1 MGDSIKFTIG
11 GQLGTSYRRAL
22 GQAETEA
29 LASNQR
35 LLTNLARQKASVNAQ
50 LGRMEAQGTPG
61 YQMTDLMLKRQSL
74 LRQENILYAAA
85 AKNRTTELQVLE
97 KQNAYLLKK
106 AQIMG
111 TMGSGMAPGFSNLLA
126 TEAGTSTSSAQALLD
141 KRNAYL
147 ARKSS
152 IMGTTGS
159 GMAPGFAK
167 LLETE
172 AKLATPAVN
181 GLDGALNKVGGH
193 IPGLNLVLR
202 ETLVIFREIGR
213 GNWARVPGSFSLVLQ
228 GLRQMRGELG
238 IFGAIF
244 TLTGAVV
251 VGSVAAIVASF
262 FIWEHR
268 VNSLAKALESLKVP
282 DIAPPD
288 ISRLTAF
295 EKGWNRIRDA
305 IAEAAAEINNA
316 NANFERT
323 KGLLDQAQSTE
334 KRLLEIEKQKAL
346 EAATD
351 PVAKAR
357 VRAEYAKKEH
367 DLQKKQQDEQMAAD
381 AKHIQDL
388 QVEQDAK
395 TEAARA
401 MKVETE
407 ADEKVHQE
415 ILDKAAK
422 EGTEKRKDKKGN
434 EIDSQLEE
442 DQKTVEKYQG
452 NRLFQE
458 QGLESFL
465 PKGSTDRAIYDAAQG
480 RLDAHKTAVEKK
492 TAYDLAKKDREEARK
507 EQTRLFDE
515 AAKAGADKIK
525 AAKAYNQAMALNA
538 RILSDD
544 DKIRAAE
551 NSKDDTKDSEHG
563 RALKINATD
572 WEKAGGAFG
581 GRGMSM
587 LDIGKQQLSELKG
600 IHHEVKN
607 NKKKSRG
614 VNFGH

>member
-1 MGDSIKFTIG
+1 MADSIKFTIG

-50 LGRMEAQGTPG
+50 LGRMEAQGAPG

-74 LRQENILYAAA
+74 IRQENILYAAA
-85 AKNRTTELQVLE
+85 ARSRSTETQILA

-111 TMGSGMAPGFSNLLA
+111 TMGSGMAPGF
-126 TEAGTSTSSAQALLD
+126 
-141 KRNAYL
+141 
-147 ARKSS
+147 
-152 IMGTTGS
+152 
-159 GMAPGFAK
+159 AK

-172 AKLATPAVN
+172 AAMATGANGIGGLAKA
-181 GLDGALNKVGGH
+181 GAH

-213 GNWARVPGSFSLVLQ
+213 GNWARVPGSISLVIQ
-228 GLRQMRGELG
+228 GLRQMRAELG
-238 IFGAIF
+238 IFGALF
-244 TLTGAVV
+244 TVTGAIV

-282 DIAPPD
+282 DVAPPD

-305 IAEAAAEINNA
+305 IAEAAEEINNA

-346 EAATD
+346 DAATD

-367 DLQKKQQDEQMAAD
+367 DLQKKQQDEQLAAD

-388 QVEQDAK
+388 QAEQDAK
-395 TEAARA
+395 TEAARNIRT
-401 MKVETE
+401 KDGKLVETE
-407 ADEKVHQE
+407 EDEKVHQE

-442 DQKTVEKYQG
+442 DQKTVERLQEKSKRQVARYDSFG
-452 NRLFQE
+452 NVIGTRDA
-458 QGLESFL
+458 GL
-465 PKGSTDRAIYDAAQG
+465 GQDDQAILTAAQG
-480 RLDAHKTAVEKK
+480 RLDAHETAVKNK

-507 EQTRLFDE
+507 EQTRLFEE

-525 AAKAYNQAMALNA
+525 AAKAYNQALALNA

-551 NSKDDTKDSEHG
+551 NSKDNTKDTEHG
-563 RALKINATD
+563 RAVKINATD
-572 WEKAGGAFG
+572 WERAGGSFG
-581 GRGMSM
+581 GRGVSM
-587 LDIGKQQLSELKG
+587 LDLGKQQLSELKG

-607 NKKKSRG
+607 NKKNSRG
-614 VNFGH
+614 VYFGDY

>member
-1 MGDSIKFTIG
+1 MADSIKFTIG

-35 LLTNLARQKASVNAQ
+35 LLSSIARQKASVNAQ
-50 LGRMEAQGTPG
+50 LGRMEAQGAPG

-74 LRQENILYAAA
+74 IRQENILFAAA
-85 AKNRTTELQVLE
+85 ARSRSTETQILA

-111 TMGSGMAPGFSNLLA
+111 TMGSGMAPGFS
-126 TEAGTSTSSAQALLD
+126 
-141 KRNAYL
+141 
-147 ARKSS
+147 
-152 IMGTTGS
+152 
-159 GMAPGFAK
+159 K

-172 AKLATPAVN
+172 AAMATGANGIGGLAKA
-181 GLDGALNKVGGH
+181 GAH

-213 GNWARVPGSFSLVLQ
+213 GNWARVPGSLSLVVQ

-238 IFGAIF
+238 IFGALF
-244 TLTGAVV
+244 TLTGAAV

-268 VNSLAKALESLKVP
+268 VNSLAKALETLKAP
-282 DIAPPD
+282 DVAPPD

-346 EAATD
+346 DAATD

-367 DLQKKQQDEQMAAD
+367 DLQKKQQDEQLAAD

-388 QVEQDAK
+388 QAEQDAK

-401 MKVETE
+401 IKVETE

-422 EGTEKRKDKKGN
+422 EGTEKRKDKKGK

-442 DQKTVEKYQG
+442 DQKTVESYQN

-465 PKGSTDRAIYDAAQG
+465 PKGSTGRAIYDAAQG

-507 EQTRLFDE
+507 EQTRLFEE

-525 AAKAYNQAMALNA
+525 AAKAYNQALALNA

-544 DKIRAAE
+544 DKIRASE
-551 NSKDDTKDSEHG
+551 NSKDDTKDTAQG

-607 NKKKSRG
+607 NKKNSRG